1 MLNFSNWQIPKIVIP
16 TPIPTRSQA
25 SPWERGGRA
34 TNTKPACFASGDTH
48 PCRAQERHDRVGA
61 PGREGYVRHLFS
73 NGTRTVALS
82 LVLMALLVGGC
93 AGEKQTGNK
102 LTEDGSDSQELEN
115 SLIFNDVTLEQVD
128 VRGRLLWKVEAKEAT
143 YSRDEKIAIV
153 HHPNSE
159 LYQDGKLAFQVT
171 AQKGEIHQDRKK
183 IFLKGEIMAT
193 AVADGAILRGKEL
206 EWSPQEDI
214 LIVRNNLTGTHPQ
227 MSASAAEARVFSR
240 DRRMELLGQ
249 VSATTKSPKL
259 QMQTEKLVWLMQDQ
273 QVIGF
278 ASGDTHPCRARER
291 HDRVGAPGRDRPIQ
305 IDRYKREK
313 VTGKAVAN
321 ASLVDLKA
329 NTLTLKQDAKL
340 TLSEP
345 PVHVTSE
352 SMTWNLATET
362 IASDQ
367 LVKIDYP
374 QQQVTLTGNKGQVDL
389 QKQIASLTGNVRG
402 IGTRNQS
409 QLEADKI
416 TWYIAS
422 EEMAA
427 EGNVNYRQ
435 ADPPL
440 NLKGAKAFG
449 RLPEQNIV
457 VKSDESGGR
466 CLEHAESFRTRA
478 CGRRR
483 RVVTEIIP

>member
-1 MLNFSNWQIPKIVIP
+1 MLPLNFSNWPNRKSPK
-16 TPIPTRSQA
+16 
-25 SPWERGGRA
+25 
-34 TNTKPACFASGDTH
+34 
-48 PCRAQERHDRVGA
+48 
-61 PGREGYVRHLFS
+61 
-73 NGTRTVALS
+73 VALPLI
-82 LVLMALLVGGC
+82 LVALLVGGC
-93 AGEKQTGNK
+93 AGEKQIENK
-102 LTEDGSDSQELEN
+102 LTDSSSSSQELEN

-128 VRGRLLWKVEAKEAT
+128 VQGRLLWKVDAKEAT

-171 AQKGEIHQDRKK
+171 AQKGEIHQDGKK
-183 IFLKGEIMAT
+183 IFLKGEIVAT
-193 AVADGAILRGKEL
+193 AVADGAILRGDEL

-227 MSASAAEARVFSR
+227 VEASAAEARVFSR
-240 DRRMELLGQ
+240 DRRMELLGD

-259 QMQTEKLVWLMQDQ
+259 QMQTEKLVWLMKDE
-273 QVIGF
+273 QVL
-278 ASGDTHPCRARER
+278 GDRAIE
-291 HDRVGAPGRDRPIQ
+291 
-305 IDRYKREK
+305 IDRYEGEK

-321 ASLVDLKA
+321 ASFVDLKA
-329 NTLTLKQDAKL
+329 NSLTLKQDAKL

-362 IASDQ
+362 IASDKF
-367 LVKIDYP
+367 VKIDYP
-374 QQQVTLTGNKGQVDL
+374 QQQVTIAGNKGQVDL
-389 QKQIASLTGNVRG
+389 QKQIAYLTGNVRG
-402 IGTRNQS
+402 IGKTNQS
-409 QLEADKI
+409 QLKADKI
-416 TWYIAS
+416 TWYMAS

-435 ADPPL
+435 VDPPL

-449 RLPEQNIV
+449 RLPDQNIV

-466 CLEHAESFRTRA
+466 
-478 CGRRR
+478 
-483 RVVTEIIP
+483 VVTEIIP

>member
-25 SPWERGGRA
+25 EPWERGDTGRA
-34 TNTKPACFASGDTH
+34 TNTKPACA
-48 PCRAQERHDRVGA
+48 
-61 PGREGYVRHLFS
+61 GYVRHLFS

-82 LVLMALLVGGC
+82 LVLMVLLVGGC

-171 AQKGEIHQDRKK
+171 AQKGEIHQDEKK
-183 IFLKGEIMAT
+183 IFLKGEIIAT

-206 EWSPQEDI
+206 EWNPQEYI

-227 MSASAAEARVFSR
+227 VSASAAEARVFSR

-259 QMQTEKLVWLMQDQ
+259 QMQTEKLVWLMQDE
-273 QVIGF
+273 QVIG
-278 ASGDTHPCRARER
+278 
-291 HDRVGAPGRDRPIQ
+291 DRPIQ
-305 IDRYKREK
+305 IDRYKGEK

-374 QQQVTLTGNKGQVDL
+374 QQQVTLTGNKGQVNL

-422 EEMAA
+422 EEMVA

-435 ADPPL
+435 AAPPL

-466 CLEHAESFRTRA
+466 
-478 CGRRR
+478 
-483 RVVTEIIP
+483 VVTEIIP

>member
-25 SPWERGGRA
+25 EPWEQGDTGRA
-34 TNTKPACFASGDTH
+34 TNTKPACA
-48 PCRAQERHDRVGA
+48 
-61 PGREGYVRHLFS
+61 GYVRHLFS

-82 LVLMALLVGGC
+82 LVLMVLLVGGC

-143 YSRDEKIAIV
+143 YNRDEKIAIV

-171 AQKGEIHQDRKK
+171 AQKGEIHQDEKK
-183 IFLKGEIMAT
+183 IFLKGEIIAT

-206 EWSPQEDI
+206 EWNPQEDI

-227 MSASAAEARVFSR
+227 VSASAAEARVFSR

-278 ASGDTHPCRARER
+278 ASGDTHPW
-291 HDRVGAPGRDRPIQ
+291 VGAPGRDLPIQ

>member
-1 MLNFSNWQIPKIVIP
+1 MLNFSNWQSQKIVIFTHTHTP
-16 TPIPTRSQA
+16 TLRSQA
-25 SPWERGGRA
+25 EPLNEGGA
-34 TNTKPACFASGDTH
+34 TRTKPAQA
-48 PCRAQERHDRVGA
+48 
-61 PGREGYVRHLFS
+61 GYVRHLCGCGQNQLVKKDHLVGAKHWRRQVMRKKLKFS
-73 NGTRTVALS
+73 APMLRPYQRLLTTPHLCFKGMRTVALP
-82 LVLMALLVGGC
+82 LLLMALLVGGC
-93 AGEKQTGNK
+93 SGENPTGNK
-102 LTEDGSDSQELEN
+102 LTDAHSASQELEN

-128 VRGRLLWKVEAKEAT
+128 EEGHLLWKVEAKEAT

-159 LYQDGKLAFQVT
+159 LYQDGTLAFQVT
-171 AQKGEIHQDRKK
+171 AQKGEIHQDGKK

-193 AVADGAILRGKEL
+193 AVADGAILRGEEL

-227 MSASAAEARVFSR
+227 LEASAAEARVFSR
-240 DRRMELLGQ
+240 TRRMELLGD

-259 QMQTEKLVWLMQDQ
+259 QMQTEKLVWQMQEQ
-273 QVIGF
+273 KIMG
-278 ASGDTHPCRARER
+278 
-291 HDRVGAPGRDRPIQ
+291 DRPIK
-305 IDRYKREK
+305 IDRYEGEK

-340 TLSEP
+340 TISEP
-345 PVHVTSE
+345 PVQVTSE

-362 IASDQ
+362 IASDK

-374 QQQVTLTGNKGQVDL
+374 QQQVTLTGDKGQLDL
-389 QKQIASLTGNVRG
+389 QKQIASLVGNVRG
-402 IGTRNQS
+402 IGESNQS
-409 QLEADKI
+409 QLKADKI
-416 TWYIAS
+416 TWDIAS

-427 EGNVNYRQ
+427 EGNVNYSQ
-435 ADPPL
+435 VDPPL

-449 RLPEQNIV
+449 RLPDQNIV
-457 VKSDESGGR
+457 VTSDNKSGQ
-466 CLEHAESFRTRA
+466 
-478 CGRRR
+478 